1 MLGKDVYIQLKDGVN
16 AVQGSKVLV
25 RDLAVILA
33 DKEIRDELLNIEVL
47 EIYSNKQGHI
57 VVSILTIM
65 EEIAQR
71 YPNTKIFPIG
81 EAEILVKILKKGKG
95 ENKIWLICK
104 LAIVCTVIFVGSG
117 LALMNFHAD
126 VNMREAHKQIYKMIT
141 GIDENRPLILQ
152 IPYSLGIGF
161 GMAVFFNH
169 ILPKRFSD
177 EPSPMEVEMASYR
190 KNMDGYILNNQ
201 KNTEEDE

>member
-1 MLGKDVYIQLKDGVN
+1 MFTKEIYIQLKDNVN
-16 AVQGSKVLV
+16 IVQESKVFV
-25 RDLAVILA
+25 RDLAVILT
-33 DKEIRDELLNIEVL
+33 DKDIREDVLDIEVL
-47 EIYSNKQGHI
+47 EIPKDDRGHI
-57 VVSILTIM
+57 IVSVLTIM
-65 EEIAQR
+65 EKIVQR
-71 YPNTKIFPIG
+71 YPNTKLFPIG
-81 EAEILVKILKKGKG
+81 EIEILMKIEKKEKK
-95 ENKIWLICK
+95 EKKIWLLCRLI
-104 LAIVCTVIFVGSG
+104 IVCTVVFVGSA

-126 VNMREAHKQIYKMIT
+126 INMQESHKQIYKMIT

-190 KNMDGYILNNQ
+190 KSMDGYILNHQ
-201 KNTEEDE
+201 KNTEEDQ

>member
-1 MLGKDVYIQLKDGVN
+1 MFKKDVYIQLKDGVN
-16 AVQGSKVLV
+16 AVQGEKVLV
-25 RDLAVILA
+25 KDLAVILA
-33 DKEIRDELLNIEVL
+33 DKNIKEELLNIEVL
-47 EIYSNKQGHI
+47 EISSNKQGHI
-57 VVSILTIM
+57 VVSILTII
-65 EEIAQR
+65 EEISQR

-81 EAEILVKILKKGKG
+81 EAEVLVKILKKEKN
-95 ENKIWLICK
+95 ERKIWLICK
-104 LAIVCTVIFVGSG
+104 LSIVCIVIFVGSG

-177 EPSPMEVEMASYR
+177 EPSPMQVEMASYR
-190 KNMDGYILNNQ
+190 KGMDGYILNNQ
-201 KNTEEDE
+201 KNTEED